1 MHVCLSSGY
10 RHRYL
15 RDIARALALPPA
27 TWLAFRYERGW
38 IQQNL
43 LQELTSVDA
52 RKRLQAAPVL
62 IAYIDQHKE
71 RAEFEIVP
79 CRYATLDNV
88 ASVGQTA
95 SLQLEVNDFAYAPD
109 LAAFNEHLRRTV
121 GESLPR
127 RVGDR
132 AEGAYWFTVDN
143 LEAVEPSASD
153 AVWEQIVAQLRRR
166 GPTSRT
172 SDSSTACAA
181 STRSV
186 VTTLC
191 MRRRTRSSYGRVV
204 TTSYGCITTTRVKE
218 MSRPRYERQRLGLH
232 SSSPS
237 RRSCCSTRVTTSRGC
252 RSGPGRRSPRRGVST
267 LRRRKRGEERWEWD
281 LDLGVRVRAAV
292 VRQLLVGLTI
302 AAALAATPIVAALS
316 DTNLSHHAKALIVIV
331 AAATSVVAGMA
342 AAFGV
347 PRGT

>member
-10 RHRYL
+10 RPRYL

-43 LQELTSVDA
+43 LQELTGVDA
-52 RKRLQAAPVL
+52 RKRLHAAPVL
-62 IAYIDQHKE
+62 IAYIDQHKD

-143 LEAVEPSASD
+143 LEAVERSASD
-153 AVWEQIVAQLRRR
+153 AVWEQIVAQLAPRPDFKDERFFYSVR
-166 GPTSRT
+166 GINEI
-172 SDSSTACAA
+172 
-181 STRSV
+181 
-186 VTTLC
+186 
-191 MRRRTRSSYGRVV
+191 
-204 TTSYGCITTTRVKE
+204 GCDNPVNAEKNTFKLR
-218 MSRPRYERQRLGLH
+218 
-232 SSSPS
+232 
-237 RRSCCSTRVTTSRGC
+237 
-252 RSGPGRRSPRRGVST
+252 PGRDYELRLYHYYPSEGNVEAEIRASATGAPLEFTVTPELLLDSRYDLKRLPFRTGSPIPSARGVLT